1 MPILV
6 MAESSQSSLPT
17 APPTAK
23 KSAIRTSV
31 KSITLPESPNDSISK
46 LDEVL
51 QDALLNDFSISD
63 QFDHL
68 SFQSVT
74 GESNTSGPLAEAP
87 PSFMVCTNISAFL

>member
-31 KSITLPESPNDSISK
+31 KSITLPESPNDSMIK
-46 LDEVL
+46 MDEVL
-51 QDALLNDFSISD
+51 QDALLDDFTISD

-74 GESNTSGPLAEAP
+74 GDSNTTSGPIVEA
-87 PSFMVCTNISAFL
+87 PSFMVRSL